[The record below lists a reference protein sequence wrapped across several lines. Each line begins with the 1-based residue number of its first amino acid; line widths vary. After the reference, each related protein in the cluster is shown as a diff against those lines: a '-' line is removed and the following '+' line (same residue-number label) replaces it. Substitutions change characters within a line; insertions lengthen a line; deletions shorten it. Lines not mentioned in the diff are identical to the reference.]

1 MKLRVKNTPNLSVP
15 QPGTPKASGYDMIAV
30 GTPTIVGE
38 VFPTPNPREKRW
50 KRIDYIEY
58 HTGLFV
64 APEAT
69 PNVVPLEEFH
79 TLIFPRSSLSKYNLS
94 LANSIGLIDNDYR
107 GEILLR
113 FKYLW
118 QPEDFVVETNG
129 VLSGKINEA
138 RIYKPGD
145 KIGQLV
151 AEVHNPIEWVVV
163 NLLDETVRGE
173 GGFGSTDTKP
183 EQFTTPIISD
193 AELIR
198 IRSTGPKI
206 KEEVEPPTRKYS
218 EDTPYHKTA
227 KSGILEQWKAK
238 SESDGK
244 PVVGYEK
251 LMKEKNQ

>member
-1 MKLRVKNTPNLSVP
+1 MKLKVKNTPELSVP
-15 QPGTPKASGYDMIAV
+15 KPGTPKASGYDMIAV
-30 GTPTIVGE
+30 GTPTFAGE
-38 VFPTPNPREKRW
+38 PFDPKKKTW

-58 HTGLFV
+58 RTGLFV
-64 APEAT
+64 SPCAKE
-69 PNVVPLEEFH
+69 NVVPLEEYH

-107 GEILLR
+107 GEIILR

-118 QPEDFVVETNG
+118 QPEDFAVETNG
-129 VLSGKINEA
+129 SFSGKVNEA
-138 RIYKPGD
+138 KIYKPGD

-151 AEVHNPIEWVVV
+151 AEVHNPIDWIIV
-163 NLLDETVRGE
+163 NILDETVRGD
-173 GGFGSTDTKP
+173 GGFGSTDTKQ
-183 EQFTTPIISD
+183 EKFTTPIISD

-206 KEEVEPPTRKYS
+206 KEEVEPPQRKYS

-238 SESDGK
+238 TESGDK
-244 PVVGYEK
+244 PVVGYES
-251 LMKEKNQ
+251 LMKEKMKQ